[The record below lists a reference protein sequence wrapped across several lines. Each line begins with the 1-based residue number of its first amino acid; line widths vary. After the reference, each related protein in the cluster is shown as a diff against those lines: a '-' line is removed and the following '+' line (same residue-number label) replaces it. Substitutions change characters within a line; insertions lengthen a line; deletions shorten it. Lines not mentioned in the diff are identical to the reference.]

1 MPAVNIRVAGTVQ
14 GVGFRPFCYREAAQ
28 RGLAGF
34 VLNDLGGVQIH
45 LEGASEAIKG
55 FVQALRTNPPA
66 ASRITGIEVRNVKE
80 EGLQDFR
87 IVESQAGEA
96 SQGLEVSAD
105 LATCRACKREILT
118 SADRRFRYA
127 FTNCTDCG
135 PRYTIIGELPYD
147 RPQTVM
153 REFRMC
159 ASCQDEYDDPL
170 DRRFHAQ
177 PNACAVCGP
186 ELVLLDASGRV
197 VRCQDPL
204 QKTVRLILSGKIVA
218 VKGLGGYHLMC
229 DGTNPETVAR
239 LRRRK
244 RRPHKPL
251 AVMCRDL
258 EQARELAVVSPDEA
272 AVLTSS
278 AAPIL
283 LLSWNPETPQEIR
296 EALAPLNPGIG
307 VMLACTPLHH
317 LLFAVEVEGSALGP
331 VVATSAN
338 HGSEPIIAEE
348 RILFDK
354 LGGVIDAA
362 LAHNRSIANRID
374 DSVGFVCAGVTGV
387 TDVTGTKSPDENV
400 PKGQA
405 RAGGVKKS
413 AWIQK
418 IHLVRRAR
426 GFAPAPIQTRFKFK
440 PSLAMG
446 AEMKAS
452 FALADGHRMWLSPH
466 IGELGGR
473 ATIEFF
479 EETLRTYLRWFGV
492 TPELVVC
499 DEHPDY
505 VSTRWAERYAG
516 EQGIPLVRI
525 QHHHAHAAA
534 VMLEHQIVE
543 PVIGLVL
550 DGTGYG
556 PDGSIWGC
564 ELLHVTNQGGR
575 YKRLGHLR
583 PLPLVGGEQAIGKP
597 RRMAAGVVA
606 DLIGFKKARELF
618 GKDGDIASKLLENE
632 SGTVPGVLRVLR
644 ASSAGRLFDAVAGLI
659 GLVEEITFEAQA
671 PIALESLCPVD
682 LGEGRG
688 YPFSIGDDL
697 VIDPEPCF
705 YAIIRDMENGVGL
718 SEISAQFHLGFARVL
733 FSWLLRARE
742 ITGVSAVALSGGV
755 FTNRT
760 LVRLL
765 SNLADEPGGD
775 LLSLY
780 FPRLI
785 PATDGGLAAGQLLA
799 ARSKMNL

>member
-1 MPAVNIRVAGTVQ
+1 MPAASIRVAGAVQ

-45 LEGASEAIKG
+45 LEGTSEAIKG

-66 ASRITGIEVRNVKE
+66 ASRITGIEIRDVKE

-87 IVESQAGEA
+87 IVESRAGEA

-197 VRCQDPL
+197 ARCQDPL
-204 QKTVRLILSGKIVA
+204 QETVRLILSGKIVA

-229 DGTNPETVAR
+229 DGTNPETVAK

-258 EQARELAVVSPDEA
+258 KQTRELAVISADEA

-283 LLSWNPETPQEIR
+283 LLGWNPEAPQKIR

-317 LLFAVEVEGSALGP
+317 LLFAAEVEGSALCP

-338 HGSEPIIAEE
+338 RGSEPIIASE
-348 RILFDK
+348 RELLEK
-354 LGGVIDAA
+354 LDGVIDAA

-374 DSVGFVCAGVTGV
+374 DSVGFVCAGVTA
-387 TDVTGTKSPDENV
+387 PDENV
-400 PKGQA
+400 PK
-405 RAGGVKKS
+405 AGGVKKS

-426 GFAPAPIQTRFKFK
+426 GFAPAPIRTRFEFK
-440 PSLAMG
+440 PSLAVG

-466 IGELGGR
+466 IGELRGR
-473 ATIEFF
+473 ASIEFF

-492 TPELVVC
+492 APELVVC

-505 VSTRWAERYAG
+505 LSTRWAERYAK
-516 EQGIPLVRI
+516 EKGIPLVRI

-534 VMLEHQIVE
+534 VMLEHQIGE
-543 PVIGLVL
+543 QAIGLVL

-564 ELLHVTNQGGR
+564 ELLHVTNQGAS

-618 GKDGDIASKLLENE
+618 GKDGEIASKLLENE
-632 SGTVPGVLRVLR
+632 SGTGRDELQVLRGVLRRGLR
-644 ASSAGRLFDAVAGLI
+644 AASAGRLFDAVAGLI

-671 PIALESLCPVD
+671 PIALESLCPLN
-682 LGEGRG
+682 LGESQG

-697 VIDPEPCF
+697 VIDPEACF
-705 YAIIRDMENGVGL
+705 YAIIQDMENGVGL

-765 SNLADEPGGD
+765 SNLADESGGD

>member
-1 MPAVNIRVAGTVQ
+1 MPAASIRVAGAVQ

-28 RGLAGF
+28 RGLVGF
-34 VLNDLGGVQIH
+34 VLNDLGGVRIH
-45 LEGASEAIKG
+45 LEGASEAIDG

-66 ASRITGIEVRNVKE
+66 ASRITGIEIRDVEE

-87 IVESQAGEA
+87 IVESRAGEA
-96 SQGLEVSAD
+96 SQELEVSAD
-105 LATCRACKREILT
+105 LATCQACKREILT
-118 SADRRFRYA
+118 FADRRFRYA

-159 ASCQDEYDDPL
+159 ASCQREYDDPL

-186 ELVLLDASGRV
+186 EFVLLDASGRV
-197 VRCQDPL
+197 ARCQDPL
-204 QKTVRLILSGKIVA
+204 QETVRLILSGKIVA

-244 RRPHKPL
+244 RRPHTPL

-258 EQARELAVVSPDEA
+258 KQARELAVVSPDEA

-283 LLSWNPETPQEIR
+283 LLGWNPETPQEIR

-317 LLFAVEVEGSALGP
+317 LLFAVEVEGGTLGP

-338 HGSEPIIAEE
+338 RGSEPIIAEE

-387 TDVTGTKSPDENV
+387 TGTKSPDENV
-400 PKGQA
+400 AKGQA
-405 RAGGVKKS
+405 RAESAKES

-426 GFAPAPIQTRFKFK
+426 GFAPAPIQTRFEFK
-440 PSLAMG
+440 PSLAVG

-452 FALADGHRMWLSPH
+452 FAVADGHRMWLSPH
-466 IGELGGR
+466 IGELRGR
-473 ATIEFF
+473 ASIEFF

-505 VSTRWAERYAG
+505 LSTRWAERYAG
-516 EQGIPLVRI
+516 EKGIPLVRI

-534 VMLEHQIVE
+534 VMFEHQIGE
-543 PVIGLVL
+543 QAIGLVL

-564 ELLHVTNQGGR
+564 ELLHVTDQGAR
-575 YKRLGHLR
+575 YKRLGHLK
-583 PLPLVGGEQAIGKP
+583 PLPLVGGDQAIGKP

-618 GKDGDIASKLLENE
+618 GKEGDIASK
-632 SGTVPGVLRVLR
+632 
-644 ASSAGRLFDAVAGLI
+644 
-659 GLVEEITFEAQA
+659 AQA
-671 PIALESLCPVD
+671 PIALESLCPLN
-682 LGEGRG
+682 LGESQG
-688 YPFSIGDDL
+688 YPFIVGDDL

-705 YAIIRDMENGVGL
+705 CAIIQDMENGVGL
-718 SEISAQFHLGFARVL
+718 PEISAQFHIGFARVL

-742 ITGVSAVALSGGV
+742 ITGTSAVALSGGV

-765 SNLADEPGGD
+765 SNLANEPGGD

-780 FPRLI
+780 LPRLI